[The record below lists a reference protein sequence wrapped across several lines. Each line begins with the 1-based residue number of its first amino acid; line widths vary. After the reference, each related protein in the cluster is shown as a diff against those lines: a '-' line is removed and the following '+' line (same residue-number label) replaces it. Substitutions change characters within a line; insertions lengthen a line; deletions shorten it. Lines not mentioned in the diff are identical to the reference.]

1 MVSSDTRSYQE
12 CGSPTA
18 LPFTINELGCRMLG
32 NMANDIDG
40 KTKNSP
46 PERGLI
52 ESLLHYLAIVL
63 RYRLLV
69 IIVTGTAA
77 VGIIAFCVASLLL
90 PPEVSPLPNKYT
102 ASATVLVQKGMG
114 DNLSASILTALGIES
129 RPTDTALGFDT
140 GALVLLVLNSRTFLD
155 KVVEEFGIIRRYGI
169 TSQIKSRSRGT
180 LLQKSN
186 FVYNRNTAAVSISF
200 EDIDPVF
207 ARDVTNHMVALL
219 NEWFAQNMGSSNQ
232 RQALLLN
239 EKVKEVKVDM
249 DKLEGRVKEL
259 QKKYGVLGA
268 QDLGTSQA
276 SALAAL
282 RSQLILKEIEIKNY
296 STVSAIEDP
305 KLQQLRDERQ
315 NILDLISQTQQ
326 VVPNVQDSTGGP
338 KSLPDLQ
345 MEFNNLTVELDVQR
359 KIYNTLSHQYEV
371 LKLTSEP
378 ESAFQ
383 IMELAEVPDSKSSP
397 SRTKLIAMVTIG
409 AFVASVVLAFLL
421 HSLAQIRKGSDA
433 RTAMKTPS

>member
-1 MVSSDTRSYQE
+1 MAE
-12 CGSPTA
+12 
-18 LPFTINELGCRMLG
+18 
-32 NMANDIDG
+32 NMATEIEG
-40 KTKNSP
+40 KTKSP
-46 PERGLI
+46 TPELGLL
-52 ESLLHYLAIVL
+52 EGLLRYLSIVL
-63 RYRLLV
+63 KYRRLV

-90 PPEVSPLPNKYT
+90 PPAVSPLPNKYT

-114 DNLSASILTALGIES
+114 DNLSASILSALGIES
-129 RPTDTALGFDT
+129 QPTDTAVGFDT
-140 GALVLLVLNSRTFLD
+140 GSLVLLVLESRTFLD

-169 TSQIKSRSRGT
+169 TSQVKSRSRET

-186 FVYNRNTAAVSISF
+186 FFYNRSTATISISF

-207 ARDVTNHMVALL
+207 ARDVTNRMVALL

-232 RQALLLN
+232 RQAQLLN
-239 EKVKEVKVDM
+239 EKVKEVKLDM
-249 DKLEGRVKEL
+249 DKLEGRLKEL

-282 RSQLILKEIEIKNY
+282 RAQLILKEIDIKNY

-315 NILDLISQTQQ
+315 NILDLISETQQ
-326 VVPNVQDSTGGP
+326 VVPNVQDSAGGP

-383 IMELAEVPDSKSSP
+383 IMELAEVPDSKSGP
-397 SRTKLIAMVTIG
+397 SRTKLIALVTLG
-409 AFVASVVLAFLL
+409 AFVASMAFAFLL
-421 HSLAQIRKGSDA
+421 HNLARIRTTSEA
-433 RTAMKTPS
+433 RTAMRTPN